1 MRKEYDFTIE
11 KLKMGDKPY
20 IELRDGY
27 YNRGY
32 TIHEIQSLYYACHS
46 ILKKEGYLNN
56 GEKE

>member
-1 MRKEYDFTIE
+1 
-11 KLKMGDKPY
+11 MGDKPY